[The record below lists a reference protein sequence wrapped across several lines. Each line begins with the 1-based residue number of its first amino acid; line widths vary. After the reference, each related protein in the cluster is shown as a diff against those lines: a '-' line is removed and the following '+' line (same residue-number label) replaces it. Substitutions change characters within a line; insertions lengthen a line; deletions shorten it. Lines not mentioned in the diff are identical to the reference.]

1 MGCSDNKTS
10 APITQESFASA
21 TEIAARLG
29 KGINVGNA
37 LDAPAEGDWG
47 VTLQAD
53 YFAWIADSGF
63 QTVRIPVRWS
73 AHADSVKPYK
83 IDAAFMKRV
92 KWAVDQALSNHLQV
106 VLNIHHYQEMMAD
119 PAGQEERFLSL
130 WEQISSAFAEYP
142 DSLLFE
148 ILNEPRDQLNAPL
161 WNSLLTKAIAQIR
174 QTQPRRTLVVGS
186 ANWGGIDGLNA
197 LELPDDSNLIVTVH
211 YYEPHQFTH
220 QGALFEEGASA
231 WLGQTW
237 RATPAERAAL
247 NHDLKTISDWGKT
260 HNRPLFLGEFGTYFM
275 VDSTSR
281 AFYTEYFIRK
291 LDSLDIPWALW
302 NFSSDFGVYNDSTG
316 VWNSHL
322 LKAILH
328 PGNNPALDSAME
340 AGIQVDYDVYL
351 TLDDFDSAH
360 GYDGLAP
367 TGYAWSI
374 QNKVDPDSSHAYWF
388 TYFNNQSTVRSPK
401 GDSLYNIMDI
411 IRSDSLPHNFHLAIG
426 DWGEQGKGLSI
437 EAKLVGDSYP
447 YIGFGTAFTGWDSSY
462 HYYDLCALTA
472 IQFRAKGKGEW
483 WMQLITDTVDNHYP
497 DGDDWG
503 HFGVHI
509 TLTDEWT
516 DYLITSDLLLPKK
529 YSPQA
534 TDKIPWSAACHKV
547 NALEFNNGQSYG
559 QIVEDSLAFSLDN
572 VRLLGI
578 KTLSNP

>member
-1 MGCSDNKTS
+1 M
-10 APITQESFASA
+10 
-21 TEIAARLG
+21 
-29 KGINVGNA
+29 
-37 LDAPAEGDWG
+37 
-47 VTLQAD
+47 
-53 YFAWIADSGF
+53 
-63 QTVRIPVRWS
+63 RIPVRWS
-73 AHADSVKPYK
+73 AHADSIKPYK
-83 IDAAFMKRV
+83 IDSDFMKRV
-92 KWAVDQALSNHLQV
+92 KWAVEALSNGLHV
-106 VLNIHHYQEMMAD
+106 VLNMHHYQEMMAD

-130 WEQISSAFAEYP
+130 WEQISSTFAEYP

-148 ILNEPRDQLNAPL
+148 ILNEPRDQLSAPL
-161 WNSLLTKAIAQIR
+161 WNSLLGKAIVQIR
-174 QTQPRRTLVVGS
+174 QSQPRRTLVVGT
-186 ANWGGIDGLNA
+186 ANWGGIDGLSA

-237 RATPAERAAL
+237 RATAAERAAL
-247 NHDLKTISDWGKT
+247 NHDLKTIADWGQT
-260 HNRPLFLGEFGTYFM
+260 HHRPLFLGEFGTYFM

-291 LDSLDIPWALW
+291 LDSLEIPWALW

-316 VWNSHL
+316 VWNTHL
-322 LKAILH
+322 LQAILR
-328 PGNNPALDSAME
+328 PGNNAALDSAME
-340 AGIQVDYDVYL
+340 SGIQVDYDVYF
-351 TLDDFDSAH
+351 TLDDFDSTQGNTGLTPA
-360 GYDGLAP
+360 GYSWALKNG
-367 TGYAWSI
+367 I
-374 QNKVDPDSSHAYWF
+374 DPDSSHAYWF
-388 TYFNNQSTVRSPK
+388 TYFNSQSTVRSPK
-401 GDSLYNIMDI
+401 GDSLFNIMDI
-411 IRSDSLPHNFHLAIG
+411 IRNDSIPHNFHLAIG
-426 DWGEQGKGLSI
+426 DWGDQGNGLSI
-437 EAKLVGDSYP
+437 ETKLVGESYP

-462 HYYDLCALTA
+462 HYYDLCSLTA
-472 IQFRAKGKGEW
+472 VQFRAKGKGEW

-534 TDKIPWSAACHKV
+534 TDKLPWSSACRKV

-578 KTLSNP
+578 TSLSNP